1 MAIKIGIFHSNRRS
15 LILPLL
21 FDFINFSPDLV
32 VTRLQFGAYFS
43 LKIGELTLQQLYIL
57 GCFLVQ
63 KSLKCKQVG
72 LHLVHHLLLDSIEVH
87 FRILVRD
94 HKLGIR

>member
-1 MAIKIGIFHSNRRS
+1 MKGIFHRNRRS

-21 FDFINFSPDLV
+21 FDFIDFSSDLV
-32 VTRLQFGAYFS
+32 VTRLQFVAYFG
-43 LKIGELTLQQLYIL
+43 LKIFELTLHQLYIL
-57 GCFLVQ
+57 GGFLAQ
-63 KSLKCKQVG
+63 ESLKCKQVG

-94 HKLGIR
+94 HKHGIR